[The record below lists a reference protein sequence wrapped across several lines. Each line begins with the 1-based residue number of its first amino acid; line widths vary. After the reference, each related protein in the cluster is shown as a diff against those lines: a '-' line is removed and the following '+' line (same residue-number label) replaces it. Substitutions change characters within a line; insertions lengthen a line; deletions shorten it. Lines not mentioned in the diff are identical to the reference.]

1 MQISEPGLSSESA
14 ISKKL
19 ALGIDLGTTNSLIA
33 FKNGKKVS
41 LIGDVNGDALI
52 PSVVHFPENGS
63 VIVGENAKNKL
74 NIDPLNTVSSVKR
87 LIGRGKKDLLNK
99 SNFFPYKFD
108 LSDDRF
114 LKVETRKGIFSPVEI
129 SSEILK
135 FLNKRALEFLKRDID
150 GVVITVPAYFD
161 EAQRQATKD
170 SATLAGMK
178 VLRLLN
184 EPTAAA
190 IAYGLDLQEEGTVA
204 VYDLGGGTFDISIL
218 RLVKGVF
225 EVLATGGDASLGG
238 DDFDY
243 AIVNWMIQSL
253 KLNVDGNAKMESEL
267 LLAARAAKENLSA
280 SNQKRSVV
288 INFYENQLVLSREQ
302 YEDLTQDLVKKTI
315 RACKQTLRDASLK
328 IDEIDNVLLVGGSS
342 RNFNV
347 QTEVKKL
354 FKIQPRCD
362 LDPDKVVAI
371 GAAYQAD
378 ILIGNRNDEN
388 PLLLDVNPLSL
399 GLETMGGLVEKII
412 PRNSTIPISKVQE
425 FTTFKDGQTA
435 MKLHIV
441 QGERELVTDCRSL
454 ASFEVR
460 DIPPMVAG
468 AAKISVLFQVDADGL
483 LSVEATELSSGEK
496 TSVVVKPSFGLT
508 ESEITGMLRDSFDKA
523 EDDHKHRLLAES
535 QVEADRIIY
544 DLQSALQLDA
554 KNLLTTEEIENLQLQ
569 IENLQK
575 VREDSEDRDLLIML
589 TEKLMQSSESF
600 AEKRMNFSIKKALS
614 GKTLTQVEDEI
625 WCNYKLGDYVW
636 WKGSAKHAA
645 FNMGTE
651 DRYTL
656 QITCKK

>member
-41 LIGDVNGDALI
+41 LIGDENGDALI

-74 NIDPLNTVSSVKR
+74 NTDPLNTVSSVKR

-135 FLNKRALEFLKRDID
+135 FLNKRALDFLKRDID

-170 SATLAGMK
+170 SATLAGMN

-253 KLNVDGNAKMESEL
+253 KLNVDGNVKMESEL

-288 INFYENQLVLSREQ
+288 INFYENQLVLSRDQ
-302 YEDLTQDLVKKTI
+302 FEDLTQDLVKKTI

-554 KNLLTTEEIENLQLQ
+554 KNVLTTEEIENLQLQ

-575 VREDSEDRDLLIML
+575 VRENSEDRDLLIML
-589 TEKLMQSSESF
+589 TEKLIQSSESF

-614 GKTLTQVEDEI
+614 GKTLTQLEDEI
-625 WCNYKLGDYVW
+625 N
-636 WKGSAKHAA
+636 
-645 FNMGTE
+645 
-651 DRYTL
+651 
-656 QITCKK
+656 

>member
-41 LIGDVNGDALI
+41 LIGDETGDALI

-129 SSEILK
+129 SSEILN
-135 FLNKRALEFLKRDID
+135 FLNKRAVEFLKRDID

-253 KLNVDGNAKMESEL
+253 KLNVDGNVKMESEL
-267 LLAARAAKENLSA
+267 LLAARAAKENLS
-280 SNQKRSVV
+280 SSYQETSVV
-288 INFYENQLVLSREQ
+288 INFYENQLVLSRDQ

-315 RACKQTLRDASLK
+315 RACKQTLRDANLK

-441 QGERELVTDCRSL
+441 QGERELVADCRSL

-496 TSVVVKPSFGLT
+496 TSVVIKPSFGLT

-554 KNLLTTEEIENLQLQ
+554 KNVLTTEEIENLQLQ

-589 TEKLMQSSESF
+589 TDKLMQSSESF

-614 GKTLTQVEDEI
+614 GKTLSQVEDEI
-625 WCNYKLGDYVW
+625 N
-636 WKGSAKHAA
+636 
-645 FNMGTE
+645 
-651 DRYTL
+651 
-656 QITCKK
+656 

>member
-1 MQISEPGLSSESA
+1 
-14 ISKKL
+14 
-19 ALGIDLGTTNSLIA
+19 
-33 FKNGKKVS
+33 
-41 LIGDVNGDALI
+41 
-52 PSVVHFPENGS
+52 
-63 VIVGENAKNKL
+63 
-74 NIDPLNTVSSVKR
+74 
-87 LIGRGKKDLLNK
+87 
-99 SNFFPYKFD
+99 
-108 LSDDRF
+108 
-114 LKVETRKGIFSPVEI
+114 
-129 SSEILK
+129 
-135 FLNKRALEFLKRDID
+135 
-150 GVVITVPAYFD
+150 
-161 EAQRQATKD
+161 
-170 SATLAGMK
+170 
-178 VLRLLN
+178 
-184 EPTAAA
+184 
-190 IAYGLDLQEEGTVA
+190 LDLQEEGTVA

-253 KLNVDGNAKMESEL
+253 KLNVDGNAKMESKL

-280 SNQKRSVV
+280 SNQKKSVV
-288 INFYENQLVLSREQ
+288 INFYENQLVLFRDQ
-302 YEDLTQDLVKKTI
+302 YEDLTRDLVKKTI

-399 GLETMGGLVEKII
+399 GLEIMGGLVEKII

-496 TSVVVKPSFGLT
+496 TSVVIKPSFGLT

-554 KNLLTTEEIENLQLQ
+554 KDVLTTEEIENLQLQ
-569 IENLQK
+569 IGNLQK

-589 TEKLMQSSESF
+589 TDKLMQSSESF
-600 AEKRMNFSIKKALS
+600 AEKRMNFSMKKALS
-614 GKTLTQVEDEI
+614 GKTLSQVEDEI
-625 WCNYKLGDYVW
+625 N
-636 WKGSAKHAA
+636 
-645 FNMGTE
+645 
-651 DRYTL
+651 
-656 QITCKK
+656 

>member
-1 MQISEPGLSSESA
+1 MVLMQISEPGLSSESA

-33 FKNGKKVS
+33 FKNDKKVS
-41 LIGDVNGDALI
+41 LIGDENGDALI

-253 KLNVDGNAKMESEL
+253 KLNVDGNVKMESEL

-288 INFYENQLVLSREQ
+288 INFYENQLVLSRDQ

-554 KNLLTTEEIENLQLQ
+554 KNVLTTEEIENLQLQ

-625 WCNYKLGDYVW
+625 N
-636 WKGSAKHAA
+636 
-645 FNMGTE
+645 
-651 DRYTL
+651 
-656 QITCKK
+656 

>member
-1 MQISEPGLSSESA
+1 MVLMQISEPGLSSESA

-41 LIGDVNGDALI
+41 LIGDENGDALI

-114 LKVETRKGIFSPVEI
+114 LKLETRKGIFSPVEI

-253 KLNVDGNAKMESEL
+253 KLNVDGNVKMESEL
-267 LLAARAAKENLSA
+267 LLAARAAKENLST

-288 INFYENQLVLSREQ
+288 INFYENQLVLSRDQ

-483 LSVEATELSSGEK
+483 LNVEATELSSGDK

-508 ESEITGMLRDSFDKA
+508 EGEITGMLRDSFDKA

-554 KNLLTTEEIENLQLQ
+554 KNVLTTEEIENLQLQ

-625 WCNYKLGDYVW
+625 N
-636 WKGSAKHAA
+636 
-645 FNMGTE
+645 
-651 DRYTL
+651 
-656 QITCKK
+656 

>member
-41 LIGDVNGDALI
+41 LIGDENGDALI

-253 KLNVDGNAKMESEL
+253 KLNVDGNVKMESEL
-267 LLAARAAKENLSA
+267 LLTARAAKENLSA

-288 INFYENQLVLSREQ
+288 INFYENQLVLSRDQ

-354 FKIQPRCD
+354 FKIQPRCH
-362 LDPDKVVAI
+362 LDPDKVEAI

-554 KNLLTTEEIENLQLQ
+554 KNVLTTEEIENLQLQ

-575 VREDSEDRDLLIML
+575 VRENSEDRDLLIML

-625 WCNYKLGDYVW
+625 N
-636 WKGSAKHAA
+636 
-645 FNMGTE
+645 
-651 DRYTL
+651 
-656 QITCKK
+656 

>member
-1 MQISEPGLSSESA
+1 MVLMQISEPGLSSESA

-41 LIGDVNGDALI
+41 LIGDENGDALI

-288 INFYENQLVLSREQ
+288 INFYENQLVLSRDQ

-460 DIPPMVAG
+460 DIPRMVAG

-554 KNLLTTEEIENLQLQ
+554 KNVLTTEEIENLQLQ

-625 WCNYKLGDYVW
+625 N
-636 WKGSAKHAA
+636 
-645 FNMGTE
+645 
-651 DRYTL
+651 
-656 QITCKK
+656 

>member
-41 LIGDVNGDALI
+41 LIGDENGDALI

-253 KLNVDGNAKMESEL
+253 KLNVDGNVKMESEL

-288 INFYENQLVLSREQ
+288 INFYENQLVLSRDQ

-554 KNLLTTEEIENLQLQ
+554 KNVLTTEEIENLQLQ

-575 VREDSEDRDLLIML
+575 VRENSEDRDLLIML

-625 WCNYKLGDYVW
+625 N
-636 WKGSAKHAA
+636 
-645 FNMGTE
+645 
-651 DRYTL
+651 
-656 QITCKK
+656 

>member
-41 LIGDVNGDALI
+41 LIGDENGDGLI

-288 INFYENQLVLSREQ
+288 INFYENQLVLSRDQ

-412 PRNSTIPISKVQE
+412 PRNSTIPISKIQE

-554 KNLLTTEEIENLQLQ
+554 KNVLTTEEIENLQLQ

-575 VREDSEDRDLLIML
+575 VRDDSEDRDLLIML

-625 WCNYKLGDYVW
+625 N
-636 WKGSAKHAA
+636 
-645 FNMGTE
+645 
-651 DRYTL
+651 
-656 QITCKK
+656 

>member
-1 MQISEPGLSSESA
+1 MVLMQISEPGLSSESA

-41 LIGDVNGDALI
+41 LIGDENGDALI

-170 SATLAGMK
+170 SATLAGMN

-253 KLNVDGNAKMESEL
+253 KLNVDGNVKMESEL
-267 LLAARAAKENLSA
+267 LLAARAAKENLST

-288 INFYENQLVLSREQ
+288 INFYENQLVLSRDQ

-554 KNLLTTEEIENLQLQ
+554 KNVLTTEEIENLQLQ

-625 WCNYKLGDYVW
+625 N
-636 WKGSAKHAA
+636 
-645 FNMGTE
+645 
-651 DRYTL
+651 
-656 QITCKK
+656 

>member
-1 MQISEPGLSSESA
+1 MVLMQISEPGLSSESA

-41 LIGDVNGDALI
+41 LIGDENGDALI
-52 PSVVHFPENGS
+52 PSVVHFPKNGS
-63 VIVGENAKNKL
+63 VTVGENAKNKL
-74 NIDPLNTVSSVKR
+74 NTDPLNTVSSVKR

-253 KLNVDGNAKMESEL
+253 KLNVDGNVKMESEL
-267 LLAARAAKENLSA
+267 LLAARAAKENLST

-288 INFYENQLVLSREQ
+288 INFYENQLVLSRDQ

-554 KNLLTTEEIENLQLQ
+554 KNVLTTEEIENLQLQ

-625 WCNYKLGDYVW
+625 N
-636 WKGSAKHAA
+636 
-645 FNMGTE
+645 
-651 DRYTL
+651 
-656 QITCKK
+656 

>member
-41 LIGDVNGDALI
+41 LIGDENGDALI

-253 KLNVDGNAKMESEL
+253 KLNVDGNVKMELEL
-267 LLAARAAKENLSA
+267 LRAARAAKENLST

-288 INFYENQLVLSREQ
+288 INFYENQLLLSRDQ

-554 KNLLTTEEIENLQLQ
+554 KNVLTTEEIENLQLQ

-589 TEKLMQSSESF
+589 TEELMQASESF

-625 WCNYKLGDYVW
+625 N
-636 WKGSAKHAA
+636 
-645 FNMGTE
+645 
-651 DRYTL
+651 
-656 QITCKK
+656 

>member
-1 MQISEPGLSSESA
+1 MVLMQISEPGLSSESA

-41 LIGDVNGDALI
+41 LIGDENGDALI

-135 FLNKRALEFLKRDID
+135 FLNKRALEFLKRDVD

-253 KLNVDGNAKMESEL
+253 KLNVDGNVKMESEL

-288 INFYENQLVLSREQ
+288 INFYENQLVLSRDQ

-554 KNLLTTEEIENLQLQ
+554 KNVLTTEEIENLQLQ

-625 WCNYKLGDYVW
+625 N
-636 WKGSAKHAA
+636 
-645 FNMGTE
+645 
-651 DRYTL
+651 
-656 QITCKK
+656 

>member
-1 MQISEPGLSSESA
+1 MVLMQISEPGLSSESE

-41 LIGDVNGDALI
+41 LIGDENGDALI

-253 KLNVDGNAKMESEL
+253 KLNVDGNVKMESEL

-288 INFYENQLVLSREQ
+288 INFYENQLVLSRDQ

-554 KNLLTTEEIENLQLQ
+554 KNVLTTEEIENLQLQ

-589 TEKLMQSSESF
+589 TDKLMQSSESF

-625 WCNYKLGDYVW
+625 N
-636 WKGSAKHAA
+636 
-645 FNMGTE
+645 
-651 DRYTL
+651 
-656 QITCKK
+656 

>member
-1 MQISEPGLSSESA
+1 MVLMQISEPGLSSESA

-41 LIGDVNGDALI
+41 LIGDENGDALI

-253 KLNVDGNAKMESEL
+253 KLNVDGNVKMESEL
-267 LLAARAAKENLSA
+267 LLAARAAKENLST

-288 INFYENQLVLSREQ
+288 INFYENQLVLSRDQ

-508 ESEITGMLRDSFDKA
+508 ESEITGMFRDSFDKA

-554 KNLLTTEEIENLQLQ
+554 KNVLTTEEIENLQLQ

-575 VREDSEDRDLLIML
+575 VRENSEDRDLLIML

-625 WCNYKLGDYVW
+625 N
-636 WKGSAKHAA
+636 
-645 FNMGTE
+645 
-651 DRYTL
+651 
-656 QITCKK
+656 

>member
-41 LIGDVNGDALI
+41 LIGDENGDALI

-253 KLNVDGNAKMESEL
+253 KLNVDGNVKMESEL

-288 INFYENQLVLSREQ
+288 INFYENQLVLSRDQ

-554 KNLLTTEEIENLQLQ
+554 KNVLTTEEIENLQLQ

-575 VREDSEDRDLLIML
+575 VRENSEDRDLLIML
-589 TEKLMQSSESF
+589 TEKLMQSSELF

-625 WCNYKLGDYVW
+625 N
-636 WKGSAKHAA
+636 
-645 FNMGTE
+645 
-651 DRYTL
+651 
-656 QITCKK
+656 

>member
-41 LIGDVNGDALI
+41 LIGDENGDALI

-253 KLNVDGNAKMESEL
+253 KLNVDGNVKMESEL

-288 INFYENQLVLSREQ
+288 INFHENQLVLSRDQ

-554 KNLLTTEEIENLQLQ
+554 KNVLTTEEIENLQLQ

-625 WCNYKLGDYVW
+625 N
-636 WKGSAKHAA
+636 
-645 FNMGTE
+645 
-651 DRYTL
+651 
-656 QITCKK
+656 

>member
-1 MQISEPGLSSESA
+1 MVLMQISEPGLSSESA

-41 LIGDVNGDALI
+41 LIGDENGDALI
-52 PSVVHFPENGS
+52 SSVVHFPENGS

-253 KLNVDGNAKMESEL
+253 KLNVDGDAKMESEL

-378 ILIGNRNDEN
+378 ILIGNRNDAN

-523 EDDHKHRLLAES
+523 EDDHTHRLLAES

-554 KNLLTTEEIENLQLQ
+554 KNVLTTEEIENLQLQ

-625 WCNYKLGDYVW
+625 N
-636 WKGSAKHAA
+636 
-645 FNMGTE
+645 
-651 DRYTL
+651 
-656 QITCKK
+656 

>member
-1 MQISEPGLSSESA
+1 MVLMQISEPGLSSESA

-41 LIGDVNGDALI
+41 LIGDENGDALI

-253 KLNVDGNAKMESEL
+253 KLNVDGNVKMESEL
-267 LLAARAAKENLSA
+267 LLAARAAKENLST

-288 INFYENQLVLSREQ
+288 INFYENQLVLSRDQ

-554 KNLLTTEEIENLQLQ
+554 KNVLTTEEIENLQLQ

-589 TEKLMQSSESF
+589 TEKLIQSSESF

-625 WCNYKLGDYVW
+625 N
-636 WKGSAKHAA
+636 
-645 FNMGTE
+645 
-651 DRYTL
+651 
-656 QITCKK
+656 

>member
-1 MQISEPGLSSESA
+1 MVLMQISEPGLSSESA
-14 ISKKL
+14 ISKNL

-41 LIGDVNGDALI
+41 LIGDENGDALI

-150 GVVITVPAYFD
+150 GVVITAPAYFD

-253 KLNVDGNAKMESEL
+253 KLNFDGNVKMESEL

-288 INFYENQLVLSREQ
+288 INFYENQLVLSRDQ

-354 FKIQPRCD
+354 FNIQPRCD

-554 KNLLTTEEIENLQLQ
+554 KNVLTTEEIENLQLQ

-625 WCNYKLGDYVW
+625 N
-636 WKGSAKHAA
+636 
-645 FNMGTE
+645 
-651 DRYTL
+651 
-656 QITCKK
+656 

>member
-14 ISKKL
+14 ITKKL

-41 LIGDVNGDALI
+41 LIGDETGDALI

-129 SSEILK
+129 SSEILN

-267 LLAARAAKENLSA
+267 LLAARAAKENLSS
-280 SNQKRSVV
+280 SNQRRSVV
-288 INFYENQLVLSREQ
+288 INFYENQLVLSRDQ

-315 RACKQTLRDASLK
+315 RACKQTLRDANLK

-354 FKIQPRCD
+354 FNIQPRCD
-362 LDPDKVVAI
+362 LDPDKVVAM

-441 QGERELVTDCRSL
+441 QGERELVADCRSL

-496 TSVVVKPSFGLT
+496 TSVVIKPSFGLT

-554 KNLLTTEEIENLQLQ
+554 KNVLTTEEIENLQLQ
-569 IENLQK
+569 IGNLQK

-589 TEKLMQSSESF
+589 TDKLMQSSESF

-614 GKTLTQVEDEI
+614 GKTLSQVEDEI
-625 WCNYKLGDYVW
+625 N
-636 WKGSAKHAA
+636 
-645 FNMGTE
+645 
-651 DRYTL
+651 
-656 QITCKK
+656 

>member
-41 LIGDVNGDALI
+41 LIGDENGDALI

-253 KLNVDGNAKMESEL
+253 KLNVDGNVKMESEL

-288 INFYENQLVLSREQ
+288 INFYENQLVLSRDQ

-554 KNLLTTEEIENLQLQ
+554 KNVLTTEEIENLQLQ

-589 TEKLMQSSESF
+589 TEELMQSSESF

-625 WCNYKLGDYVW
+625 N
-636 WKGSAKHAA
+636 
-645 FNMGTE
+645 
-651 DRYTL
+651 
-656 QITCKK
+656 

>member
-1 MQISEPGLSSESA
+1 MVLMQISEPGLSSESA

-41 LIGDVNGDALI
+41 LIGDENGDALI

-253 KLNVDGNAKMESEL
+253 KLNVDGNVKMESEL

-288 INFYENQLVLSREQ
+288 INFYENQLVLSRDQ

-328 IDEIDNVLLVGGSS
+328 IDGIDNVLLVGGSS

-554 KNLLTTEEIENLQLQ
+554 KNVLTTEEIENLQLQ

-625 WCNYKLGDYVW
+625 N
-636 WKGSAKHAA
+636 
-645 FNMGTE
+645 
-651 DRYTL
+651 
-656 QITCKK
+656 

>member
-41 LIGDVNGDALI
+41 LIGDENGDALI

-63 VIVGENAKNKL
+63 VIVGENAKNKI

-253 KLNVDGNAKMESEL
+253 KLNVDGNVKMESEL

-288 INFYENQLVLSREQ
+288 INFYENQLVLSRDQ

-554 KNLLTTEEIENLQLQ
+554 KNVLTTEEIENLQLQ

-575 VREDSEDRDLLIML
+575 VREYSEDRDLLIML

-625 WCNYKLGDYVW
+625 N
-636 WKGSAKHAA
+636 
-645 FNMGTE
+645 
-651 DRYTL
+651 
-656 QITCKK
+656 

>member
-41 LIGDVNGDALI
+41 LIGDENGDALI

-74 NIDPLNTVSSVKR
+74 NIDPLNTVSSAKR

-253 KLNVDGNAKMESEL
+253 KLNVDGNVKMESEL
-267 LLAARAAKENLSA
+267 LLAARAAKENLST

-288 INFYENQLVLSREQ
+288 INFYENQLVLSRDQ

-554 KNLLTTEEIENLQLQ
+554 KNVLTTEEIENLQLQ

-589 TEKLMQSSESF
+589 TEELMQSSESF

-625 WCNYKLGDYVW
+625 N
-636 WKGSAKHAA
+636 
-645 FNMGTE
+645 
-651 DRYTL
+651 
-656 QITCKK
+656 

>member
-41 LIGDVNGDALI
+41 LIGDENGDALI

-253 KLNVDGNAKMESEL
+253 KLNVDGNVKMESEL

-288 INFYENQLVLSREQ
+288 INFYENQLVLSRDQ

-554 KNLLTTEEIENLQLQ
+554 KNVLTIEEIENLQLQ

-625 WCNYKLGDYVW
+625 N
-636 WKGSAKHAA
+636 
-645 FNMGTE
+645 
-651 DRYTL
+651 
-656 QITCKK
+656 

>member
-41 LIGDVNGDALI
+41 LIGDENGDALI

-253 KLNVDGNAKMESEL
+253 KLNVDGNVKMESEL
-267 LLAARAAKENLSA
+267 LLAARAAKENLST

-288 INFYENQLVLSREQ
+288 INFYENQLVLSRDQ

-535 QVEADRIIY
+535 QVEADRMIY

-554 KNLLTTEEIENLQLQ
+554 KNVLTTEEIENLQLQ

-625 WCNYKLGDYVW
+625 N
-636 WKGSAKHAA
+636 
-645 FNMGTE
+645 
-651 DRYTL
+651 
-656 QITCKK
+656 

>member
-1 MQISEPGLSSESA
+1 MVLMQISEPGLSSESA

-41 LIGDVNGDALI
+41 LIGDENGDALI

-288 INFYENQLVLSREQ
+288 INFYENQLVLSRDQ

-554 KNLLTTEEIENLQLQ
+554 KNVLTTEEIENLQLQ

-625 WCNYKLGDYVW
+625 N
-636 WKGSAKHAA
+636 
-645 FNMGTE
+645 
-651 DRYTL
+651 
-656 QITCKK
+656 

>member
-41 LIGDVNGDALI
+41 LIGDENGDALI

-288 INFYENQLVLSREQ
+288 INFYENQLVLSRDQ

-554 KNLLTTEEIENLQLQ
+554 KNVLTTEEIENLQLQ

-589 TEKLMQSSESF
+589 TEKLMQSSELF

-625 WCNYKLGDYVW
+625 N
-636 WKGSAKHAA
+636 
-645 FNMGTE
+645 
-651 DRYTL
+651 
-656 QITCKK
+656 

>member
-33 FKNGKKVS
+33 FKNDKKVS
-41 LIGDVNGDALI
+41 LIGDENGDALI

-253 KLNVDGNAKMESEL
+253 KLNVDGNVKMESEL

-288 INFYENQLVLSREQ
+288 INFYENQLVLSRDQ

-554 KNLLTTEEIENLQLQ
+554 KNVLTTEEIENLQLQ

-625 WCNYKLGDYVW
+625 N
-636 WKGSAKHAA
+636 
-645 FNMGTE
+645 
-651 DRYTL
+651 
-656 QITCKK
+656 

>member
-1 MQISEPGLSSESA
+1 MVLMQISEPGLSSESA

-41 LIGDVNGDALI
+41 LIGDETGDTLI
-52 PSVVHFPENGS
+52 PSVVYFPENGS

-74 NIDPLNTVSSVKR
+74 NIDPLNTISSVKR

-135 FLNKRALEFLKRDID
+135 FLNKRALEFLKRDVD

-225 EVLATGGDASLGG
+225 DVLATGGDASLGG

-288 INFYENQLVLSREQ
+288 INFYENQLVLSRDQ

-412 PRNSTIPISKVQE
+412 PRNSTIPISKVKE

-554 KNLLTTEEIENLQLQ
+554 KNVLTTEEIENLQLQ

-589 TEKLMQSSESF
+589 TDELMQSSESF

-614 GKTLTQVEDEI
+614 GKTLTQVKDEI
-625 WCNYKLGDYVW
+625 N
-636 WKGSAKHAA
+636 
-645 FNMGTE
+645 
-651 DRYTL
+651 
-656 QITCKK
+656 

>member
-1 MQISEPGLSSESA
+1 MVLMQISEPGLSSESA

-41 LIGDVNGDALI
+41 LIGDENGDALI

-135 FLNKRALEFLKRDID
+135 FMNKRALEFLKRDID

-253 KLNVDGNAKMESEL
+253 KLNVDGNVKMESEL
-267 LLAARAAKENLSA
+267 LLAARAAKENLST

-288 INFYENQLVLSREQ
+288 INFYENQLVLSRDQ

-554 KNLLTTEEIENLQLQ
+554 KNVLTTEEIENLQLQ

-589 TEKLMQSSESF
+589 TEELMQSSESF

-625 WCNYKLGDYVW
+625 N
-636 WKGSAKHAA
+636 
-645 FNMGTE
+645 
-651 DRYTL
+651 
-656 QITCKK
+656 

>member
-41 LIGDVNGDALI
+41 LIGDENGDALI

-135 FLNKRALEFLKRDID
+135 FLNKTAVEFLKRDID

-253 KLNVDGNAKMESEL
+253 KLNVDGNVKMESEL
-267 LLAARAAKENLSA
+267 LLAARAAKENLST

-288 INFYENQLVLSREQ
+288 INFYENQLVLSRDQ

-554 KNLLTTEEIENLQLQ
+554 KNVLTTEEIENLQLQ

-625 WCNYKLGDYVW
+625 N
-636 WKGSAKHAA
+636 
-645 FNMGTE
+645 
-651 DRYTL
+651 
-656 QITCKK
+656 

>member
-41 LIGDVNGDALI
+41 LIGDENGDALI

-253 KLNVDGNAKMESEL
+253 KLNVDGNVKMESEL

-288 INFYENQLVLSREQ
+288 INFYENQLVLSRDQ

-554 KNLLTTEEIENLQLQ
+554 KNVLTTEEIENLQLQ

-589 TEKLMQSSESF
+589 TEKLMQSSELF

-625 WCNYKLGDYVW
+625 N
-636 WKGSAKHAA
+636 
-645 FNMGTE
+645 
-651 DRYTL
+651 
-656 QITCKK
+656 

>member
-1 MQISEPGLSSESA
+1 MVLMQISEPGLSSESA

-41 LIGDVNGDALI
+41 LIGDENGDALI

-253 KLNVDGNAKMESEL
+253 KLNVDGNVKMESEL

-288 INFYENQLVLSREQ
+288 INFYENQLVLSRDQ
-302 YEDLTQDLVKKTI
+302 YEDLTQDLVNKTI

-554 KNLLTTEEIENLQLQ
+554 KNVLTTEEIENLQLQ

-625 WCNYKLGDYVW
+625 N
-636 WKGSAKHAA
+636 
-645 FNMGTE
+645 
-651 DRYTL
+651 
-656 QITCKK
+656 

>member
-1 MQISEPGLSSESA
+1 MVLMQISEPGLSSESA

-41 LIGDVNGDALI
+41 LIGDENGDALI

-253 KLNVDGNAKMESEL
+253 KLNVDGNVKMESEL

-288 INFYENQLVLSREQ
+288 INFYENQLVLSRDQ

-554 KNLLTTEEIENLQLQ
+554 KNVLTTEEIENLQLQ

-589 TEKLMQSSESF
+589 TEELMQSSESF

-625 WCNYKLGDYVW
+625 N
-636 WKGSAKHAA
+636 
-645 FNMGTE
+645 
-651 DRYTL
+651 
-656 QITCKK
+656 

>member
-19 ALGIDLGTTNSLIA
+19 ALGIDLGTTTSLIA

-41 LIGDVNGDALI
+41 LIGDENGDALI

-253 KLNVDGNAKMESEL
+253 KLNVDGNVKMESEL

-288 INFYENQLVLSREQ
+288 INFYENQLVLSRDQ

-441 QGERELVTDCRSL
+441 QGERELVTECRSL
-454 ASFEVR
+454 VSFEVR
-460 DIPPMVAG
+460 DMPPMVAG

-554 KNLLTTEEIENLQLQ
+554 KNVLTTEEIENLQLQ

-625 WCNYKLGDYVW
+625 N
-636 WKGSAKHAA
+636 
-645 FNMGTE
+645 
-651 DRYTL
+651 
-656 QITCKK
+656 

>member
-1 MQISEPGLSSESA
+1 MVLMQISEPGLSSESE

-41 LIGDVNGDALI
+41 LIGDENGDALI

-253 KLNVDGNAKMESEL
+253 KLNVDGNVKMESEL

-288 INFYENQLVLSREQ
+288 INFYENQLVLSRDQ

-412 PRNSTIPISKVQE
+412 PRNSTIPISKIQE

-460 DIPPMVAG
+460 GIPPMVAG

-554 KNLLTTEEIENLQLQ
+554 KNVLTTEEIENLQLQ

-589 TEKLMQSSESF
+589 TEKLMQSSELF

-625 WCNYKLGDYVW
+625 N
-636 WKGSAKHAA
+636 
-645 FNMGTE
+645 
-651 DRYTL
+651 
-656 QITCKK
+656 

>member
-1 MQISEPGLSSESA
+1 MVLMQISEPGLSSESA

-41 LIGDVNGDALI
+41 LIGDENGDALI

-253 KLNVDGNAKMESEL
+253 KLNVDGNVKMESEL

-288 INFYENQLVLSREQ
+288 INFYENQLVLSRDQ

-388 PLLLDVNPLSL
+388 PLLLEVNPLSL

-554 KNLLTTEEIENLQLQ
+554 KNVLTTEEIENLQLQ

-625 WCNYKLGDYVW
+625 N
-636 WKGSAKHAA
+636 
-645 FNMGTE
+645 
-651 DRYTL
+651 
-656 QITCKK
+656 